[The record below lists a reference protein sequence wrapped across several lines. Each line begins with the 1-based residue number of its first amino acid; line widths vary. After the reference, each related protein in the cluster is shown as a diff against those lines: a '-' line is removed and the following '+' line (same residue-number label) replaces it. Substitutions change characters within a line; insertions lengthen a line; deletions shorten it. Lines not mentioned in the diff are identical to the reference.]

1 MSGWLQRLRDG
12 LAKSSRRLT
21 TGIAEV
27 FTRQRLD
34 DQALEALEDLLV
46 TADLGVATAGRLTAA
61 LAKDRFDKEVDGDEV
76 RAVLADQIAEILAPA
91 ARPLTVAPDHR
102 PHVILFVG
110 VNGSGKTTTIGKFA
124 QKFHDEGRRVMLAAG
139 DTFRAA
145 AVEQLQVWGD
155 RVGVPVI
162 AGAAGADAA
171 AVAFQALAAA
181 REAAVDVLLIDTAGR
196 LQNKREL
203 MDELAKIN
211 RVIAKQ
217 DPAAPHDRVLVLD
230 GTVGQN
236 AHGQVE
242 AFQEV
247 TEVSGL
253 IVTKL
258 DGSARGGVVVALTE
272 KFGLPVH
279 AIGVGEGVE
288 DLQPFDA
295 ADFAR
300 NLLGLGEARA
310 RRAAGLTRRWQ
321 STIPPASRGRSGQ
334 ETLAGSVRP
343 RGFEHGRVRAW
354 RWNNGD
360 GHDHVRRIERQARRC
375 VRAVE
380 AARRP

>member
-21 TGIAEV
+21 SGIAEV
-27 FTRQRLD
+27 FTRRRLD

-162 AGAAGADAA
+162 AGAPGADAA

-236 AHGQVE
+236 AHGQVK

-300 NLLGLGEARA
+300 NLLGLG
-310 RRAAGLTRRWQ
+310 
-321 STIPPASRGRSGQ
+321 
-334 ETLAGSVRP
+334 
-343 RGFEHGRVRAW
+343 
-354 RWNNGD
+354 
-360 GHDHVRRIERQARRC
+360 
-375 VRAVE
+375 
-380 AARRP
+380 

>member
-27 FTRQRLD
+27 FTRRRLD

-61 LAKDRFDKEVDGDEV
+61 LTKDRFDKEVDGDEV

-91 ARPLTVAPDHR
+91 ARPLTVAPDYR

-162 AGAAGADAA
+162 AGAPGADAA

-217 DPAAPHDRVLVLD
+217 DSAAPHDRVLVLD

-236 AHGQVE
+236 ARGQVE

-288 DLQPFDA
+288 ALQPFDA

-300 NLLGLGEARA
+300 NLLGLG
-310 RRAAGLTRRWQ
+310 
-321 STIPPASRGRSGQ
+321 
-334 ETLAGSVRP
+334 
-343 RGFEHGRVRAW
+343 
-354 RWNNGD
+354 
-360 GHDHVRRIERQARRC
+360 
-375 VRAVE
+375 
-380 AARRP
+380 

>member
-12 LAKSSRRLT
+12 LAKSSRRLS

-27 FTRQRLD
+27 FTRRRLD
-34 DQALEALEDLLV
+34 DQALEALEDVLV
-46 TADLGVATAGRLTAA
+46 TADLGVATAARLTAA
-61 LAKDRFDKEVDGDEV
+61 LAQDRFDKEVDGDEV
-76 RAVLADQIAEILAPA
+76 RAALAAHIAEILAPA
-91 ARPLTVAPDHR
+91 ARPLAIAPAHR

-162 AGAAGADAA
+162 AGAPGADAA
-171 AVAFQALAAA
+171 AVAYQALAAA

-236 AHGQVE
+236 AHAQVA
-242 AFQEV
+242 AFQDA

-279 AIGVGEGVE
+279 AVGVGEGVE

-295 ADFAR
+295 RDFAR
-300 NLLGLGEARA
+300 NLMGLA
-310 RRAAGLTRRWQ
+310 
-321 STIPPASRGRSGQ
+321 
-334 ETLAGSVRP
+334 
-343 RGFEHGRVRAW
+343 
-354 RWNNGD
+354 
-360 GHDHVRRIERQARRC
+360 
-375 VRAVE
+375 
-380 AARRP
+380 

>member
-27 FTRQRLD
+27 FTRRRLD

-110 VNGSGKTTTIGKFA
+110 VNGSGKTATIGKFA
-124 QKFHDEGRRVMLAAG
+124 QKFRDEGRRVMLAAG

-162 AGAAGADAA
+162 AGAPGADAA

-236 AHGQVE
+236 AHGQVK
-242 AFQEV
+242 AFQAV

-279 AIGVGEGVE
+279 AVGVGEGVE

-300 NLLGLGEARA
+300 NLLGLG
-310 RRAAGLTRRWQ
+310 
-321 STIPPASRGRSGQ
+321 
-334 ETLAGSVRP
+334 
-343 RGFEHGRVRAW
+343 
-354 RWNNGD
+354 
-360 GHDHVRRIERQARRC
+360 
-375 VRAVE
+375 
-380 AARRP
+380 

>member
-46 TADLGVATAGRLTAA
+46 TADLGVTTAGRLTAA

-162 AGAAGADAA
+162 AGAPGADAA

-217 DPAAPHDRVLVLD
+217 DPAA
-230 GTVGQN
+230 
-236 AHGQVE
+236 
-242 AFQEV
+242 
-247 TEVSGL
+247 
-253 IVTKL
+253 
-258 DGSARGGVVVALTE
+258 
-272 KFGLPVH
+272 
-279 AIGVGEGVE
+279 
-288 DLQPFDA
+288 
-295 ADFAR
+295 
-300 NLLGLGEARA
+300 
-310 RRAAGLTRRWQ
+310 
-321 STIPPASRGRSGQ
+321 
-334 ETLAGSVRP
+334 
-343 RGFEHGRVRAW
+343 
-354 RWNNGD
+354 
-360 GHDHVRRIERQARRC
+360 
-375 VRAVE
+375 
-380 AARRP
+380 

>member
-27 FTRQRLD
+27 FTRRRLD

-162 AGAAGADAA
+162 AGATGADAA

-217 DPAAPHDRVLVLD
+217 DPGAPHDRVLVLD

-279 AIGVGEGVE
+279 AVGVGEEVE

-300 NLLGLGEARA
+300 NLLGLG
-310 RRAAGLTRRWQ
+310 
-321 STIPPASRGRSGQ
+321 
-334 ETLAGSVRP
+334 
-343 RGFEHGRVRAW
+343 
-354 RWNNGD
+354 
-360 GHDHVRRIERQARRC
+360 
-375 VRAVE
+375 
-380 AARRP
+380 

>member
-1 MSGWLQRLRDG
+1 MSWLKKLTSG
-12 LAKSSRRLT
+12 LSKTSARVTSSLASLLGRPSIDA
-21 TGIAEV
+21 GS
-27 FTRQRLD
+27 
-34 DQALEALEDLLV
+34 LEDLEDALIS
-46 TADLGVATAGRLTAA
+46 ADLGTAA
-61 LAKDRFDKEVDGDEV
+61 AARLAERVKTHKFEGEVTAQALSG
-76 RAVLADQIAEILAPA
+76 ALADGIADILEPVAV
-91 ARPLTVAPDHR
+91 PLKPETGNS
-102 PHVILFVG
+102 PHVVLLVG
-110 VNGSGKTTTIGKFA
+110 VNGSGKTTTAGKLA
-124 QKFHDEGRRVMLAAG
+124 QHWRNQGMSVMLAAG

-162 AGAAGADAA
+162 AGAPGADAA

-258 DGSARGGVVVALTE
+258 DGSARGGVVGALTE

-300 NLLGLGEARA
+300 NLLGLG
-310 RRAAGLTRRWQ
+310 
-321 STIPPASRGRSGQ
+321 
-334 ETLAGSVRP
+334 
-343 RGFEHGRVRAW
+343 
-354 RWNNGD
+354 
-360 GHDHVRRIERQARRC
+360 
-375 VRAVE
+375 
-380 AARRP
+380 